1 MKNPL
6 IALAVPVALFASAGA
21 FAGTQDCAT
30 RIRALHTQ
38 IDNAKRFGNTQQA
51 MRQQAALERI
61 QANCTDGGQ
70 LARAE
75 RKLTDRT
82 RDLRNAEDEVR
93 HAQARVHEAEARGD
107 AKKLNNA
114 QRKLADKQAKLRNA
128 TRDLHDAQVDRDAL
142 KALTD

>member
-1 MKNPL
+1 MKHTL
-6 IALAVPVALFASAGA
+6 IALAIPVALFASTGT

-51 MRQQAALERI
+51 RRQQAALERI
-61 QANCTDGGQ
+61 QANCTDAGQ

-75 RKLTDRT
+75 RKLSDKA
-82 RDLRNAEDEVR
+82 RDLRHAEDEVR
-93 HAQARVHEAEARGD
+93 NAQARVHEAETLGD
-107 AKKLNNA
+107 ARKLNDA
-114 QRKLADKQAKLRNA
+114 QRKLADKQAKLRDA

-142 KALTD
+142 KG

>member
-1 MKNPL
+1 MKHTL
-6 IALAVPVALFASAGA
+6 IALAIPVALFASTGA

-61 QANCTDGGQ
+61 QANCTDTGQ

-75 RKLTDRT
+75 RKLSDKA
-82 RDLRNAEDEVR
+82 RDVRHAEDEVR
-93 HAQARVHEAEARGD
+93 NAQARVHEAETLGD
-107 AKKLNNA
+107 ARKLSNA
-114 QRKLADKQAKLRNA
+114 QRKLADKQAKLRDA

-142 KALTD
+142 KG

>member
-1 MKNPL
+1 MKHTL
-6 IALAVPVALFASAGA
+6 IALAIPVALFASTGA

-61 QANCTDGGQ
+61 QANCTDAGQ

-75 RKLTDRT
+75 RKLSDKA

-93 HAQARVHEAEARGD
+93 NAQARVHEAETLGD
-107 AKKLNNA
+107 ARKLSNA
-114 QRKLADKQAKLRNA
+114 QRKLADKQAKLRDA
-128 TRDLHDAQVDRDAL
+128 TRDLHDAQVDRDSL
-142 KALTD
+142 KG